1 MLRSRMLS
9 RVVARWVLP
18 PLQPTWCLVGQL
30 ALASAQQKPASSRAT
45 ATATIVRRLP
55 R

>member
-9 RVVARWVLP
+9 RVVARWFLP
-18 PLQPTWCLVGQL
+18 PLQPTWCMSGQL
-30 ALASAQQKPASSRAT
+30 AFASAQQKPVSSRAT
-45 ATATIVRRLP
+45 ATATIVRRFP